1 MFFLHNQYIVTVFL
15 LCLSGS
21 QAVVSLLLQREL
33 SSEPF
38 SLVAEEVNKNFMY
51 MSLSHYLSWVFHVLS
66 LSHIVYV
73 YRTQRI
79 YARMV
84 LRIFSSASLNSS
96 TTLWLLRIYSNP
108 LTLLYQQM
116 IFSEPLTVALPKVVL
131 TVGTGSW
138 IPLMALKGKSF

>member
-1 MFFLHNQYIVTVFL
+1 MIIISFVGWLIQKVQKALLQSDVQSKSDKSPVTVTDY
-15 LCLSGS
+15 GS

-38 SLVAEEVNKNFMY
+38 SLVAEEANKNFM
-51 MSLSHYLSWVFHVLS
+51 
-66 LSHIVYV
+66 
-73 YRTQRI
+73 TQRI

-116 IFSEPLTVALPKVVL
+116 IFSEPLTVA
-131 TVGTGSW
+131 
-138 IPLMALKGKSF
+138 